1 MLVTIDGRDL
11 RYDIVGDEG
20 ATVVCMAHCLSFD
33 SGVWAEQVGPLLA
46 AGWRVLRLDMR
57 GHGGSAPG
65 PEDCTMSM
73 LAQDVAGVLDFLAI
87 PKAHFVGVSI
97 GGMIG
102 QVFGIEHADR
112 ALSLML
118 CGTAPA
124 ALEGGMESLLMP
136 RFEAIAAAGSLEP
149 LADATMA
156 RWVTEAFR
164 EARPER
170 WQQIH
175 QTICRTS
182 IAGYR
187 GGALAI
193 DRFDVRDQLPS
204 IAAPTLVLCGDGDT
218 GTPPAGNRRI
228 AELIPGATYVEL
240 ENARHT
246 PMIEY
251 PELFA
256 GILLDWLA
264 SNRQETTT

>member
-1 MLVTIDGRDL
+1 MLVKIDGRDL
-11 RYDIVGDEG
+11 RYDILGDED
-20 ATVVCMAHCLSFD
+20 APVVCMAHCLSFD
-33 SGVWAEQVGPLLA
+33 SGVWAEQVPPLLA

-57 GHGGSAPG
+57 GHGGSDAG
-65 PEDCTMSM
+65 PDDCTMSM
-73 LAQDVAGVLDFLAI
+73 LAQDVAEVLDFLGIA
-87 PKAHFVGVSI
+87 KVHFVGVSI

-124 ALEGGMESLLMP
+124 ALEGGMELLWAP

-149 LADATMA
+149 LADATMT

-164 EARPER
+164 KSRPVR
-170 WQQIH
+170 WAQIRN
-175 QTICRTS
+175 TICRTS
-182 IAGYR
+182 VQGYR

-193 DRFDVRDQLPS
+193 NGFDVLAQLPT
-204 IAAPTLVLCGDGDT
+204 ITAPTLVLCGDGDT
-218 GTPPAGNRRI
+218 GTPPAGNRLI
-228 AELIPGATYVEL
+228 AELIPGARYVEL

-246 PMIEY
+246 PMVEY

-256 GILLDWLA
+256 GILLDWLET
-264 SNRQETTT
+264 NR

>member
-1 MLVTIDGRDL
+1 MLVNIDGRDL
-11 RYDIVGDEG
+11 RYDILGDE
-20 ATVVCMAHCLSFD
+20 AAPVVCMAHCLSFD
-33 SGVWAEQVGPLLA
+33 SGVWAEQVPPLLA

-57 GHGGSAPG
+57 GHGGSEAG
-65 PEDCTMSM
+65 PDNCTMSM
-73 LAQDVAGVLDFLAI
+73 LAGDVAGVLDFLGI
-87 PKAHFVGVSI
+87 PKVHFVGVSI

-124 ALEGGMESLLMP
+124 ALDGGMELLWMP

-164 EARPER
+164 ERRPVR
-170 WQQIH
+170 WAQIRE
-175 QTICRTS
+175 TICRTS
-182 IAGYR
+182 VQGYR

-193 DRFDVRDQLPS
+193 DGFDVRDRLHR
-204 IAAPTLVLCGDGDT
+204 ITVPTLVLCGDGDT

-228 AELIPGATYVEL
+228 AELIPGARYIEL

-246 PMIEY
+246 PMVEY

-256 GILLDWLA
+256 GILLDWL
-264 SNRQETTT
+264 ETHR